1 MLGHTLQVVVS
12 EGVLREGGGLE
23 QALQQ
28 PCPEVVERLLQ
39 VDSGATVVATQ
50 VSVQVLEHRGV
61 LGVERAQR
69 GQEGLLKGTLGS
81 VQEVCE
87 VR

>member
-12 EGVLREGGGLE
+12 EGVLQEGGGLE

-61 LGVERAQR
+61 LGVEGAQF
-69 GQEGLLKGTLGS
+69 GQEGLLEGAL
-81 VQEVCE
+81 
-87 VR
+87 